1 VGHAPFLLILT
12 VSVKMPSP
20 LDEALLKI
28 LPSERD
34 ATPWM
39 STSDA
44 RELLQRRGHQIDYPK
59 IVLRRLNALERDKL
73 VISREDGRNLFWQR
87 RRWIE
92 GIALMSASEAVAFH
106 ILQRFAGNKLPEAV
120 TQDITPL
127 FEAAQVRLSQE
138 KADNR
143 VYRAWPEKIASVDG
157 AFQLHRPTLKPE
169 TFKTVATA
177 TFFEREL
184 LVQYRAAYRG
194 EQQGVPPAKPLW
206 PLALVESTGVMYLV
220 AQDPRHT
227 PNPAKGQTE
236 PLRTLY
242 RLDRIVSVSESGKQF
257 DYPKDFTL
265 RDYVHTRRELDF
277 LTDAPVRLE
286 LACDE
291 PTGNRLRESPM
302 ASDQDVARMPDGR
315 MMVSGTVVPS
325 LKLRWWLRS
334 LGTAVEVMAPADLR
348 AEFAEE
354 FRQLAQ
360 RYAD

>member
-1 VGHAPFLLILT
+1 
-12 VSVKMPSP
+12 MPSP

-28 LPSERD
+28 LPCERD
-34 ATPWM
+34 ASPWM

-44 RELLQRRGHQIDYPK
+44 RALLQQRGHQVDYPK

-73 VISREDGRNLFWQR
+73 VISREDGRNLSWQR
-87 RRWIE
+87 QPWVA
-92 GIALMSASEAVAFH
+92 GIGGLMSASEAVAFH

-120 TQDITPL
+120 TQDIMPL

-157 AFQLHRPTLKPE
+157 AFQLHRPALKPE

-220 AQDPRHT
+220 AQDPRRM

-277 LTDAPVRLE
+277 LTDTPVRLE

-291 PTGNRLRESPM
+291 QTGHRLRESPM
-302 ASDQDVARMPDGR
+302 ATDQAIGSMPDGR

-334 LGTAVEVMAPADLR
+334 LGTGVEVMAPADLR

-354 FRQLAQ
+354 FRQLAR
-360 RYAD
+360 RYGG